1 MSGQKALSLERFARK
16 NKLRFIRFECRGHG
30 KSDGK
35 FEDFT
40 ISDWKKDL
48 LDIIDN
54 IAKGPQILIGS
65 SMGGWL
71 MFLAAKK
78 RPSKIKGM
86 IGLAAAPDYINE
98 FYKNLTNKKKS

>member
-1 MSGQKALSLERFARK
+1 MSLERFARK

-40 ISDWKKDL
+40 IS
-48 LDIIDN
+48 N
-54 IAKGPQILIGS
+54 IAKGPQILVGS

-71 MFLAAKK
+71 MFLAAKVRPK
-78 RPSKIKGM
+78 RIAGL
-86 IGLAAAPDYINE
+86 IGLAAAPDYIDG
-98 FYKNLTNKKKS
+98 FYKKLPLKKKQEMNKKGIIKYSSHY